1 MKGKLILTVEQA
13 EKDHDLWLKVRNEG
27 LGGSE
32 VAAIMGY
39 SKYNSAYSLWA
50 EKTGQVEPEDLS
62 ENEYVYWGTKNEPNI
77 ADRFEEVTGKKVRR
91 CGTLQDEEYPF
102 FHANVDRLVVGENA
116 GLEIKTAGL
125 TKSNEW
131 RDDEVPDDYYCQ
143 CQWYMGISGAE
154 KWYIAVLIGGN
165 KMVWKEIAR
174 NDDTI
179 KGLREAALNF
189 WQNNVLGGVAPETDG
204 NEGTTNTIKKLYQQA
219 QELEVAL
226 PSKATA
232 LIARWDELKSTEAEI
247 EQQLEEVKNALCL
260 LLGPAKKGTIND
272 RTVTWSNYAGKETV
286 SAKDLRAKYPDIA
299 CEMVKVGKPSR
310 RFSVK

>member
-39 SKYNSAYSLWA
+39 SKYTSAYSLWA

-143 CQWYMGISGAE
+143 CQWYMGVTGAE

-179 KGLREAALNF
+179 KELREKALNF
-189 WQNNVLGGVAPETDG
+189 WQNNVLGGVAPEADG
-204 NEGTTNTIKKLYQQA
+204 NEGTTNTVKKLYQQA

-299 CEMVKVGKPSR
+299 REMVKVGKPSR